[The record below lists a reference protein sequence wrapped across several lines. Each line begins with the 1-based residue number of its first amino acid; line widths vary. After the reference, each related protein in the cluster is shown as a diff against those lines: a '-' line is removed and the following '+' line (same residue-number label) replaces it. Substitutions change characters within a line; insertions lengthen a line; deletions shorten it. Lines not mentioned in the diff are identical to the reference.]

1 MVLRCVKNIKTQEQ
15 FLDHTTSLS
24 NFIFDAEKR
33 GNLLEKEAQKYQDLI
48 TQLEQVFNERW
59 VKDTQERLEVRLR
72 RAK

>member
-1 MVLRCVKNIKTQEQ
+1 MVLRCVKNIKTQER